1 MTKYVMNRKDFR
13 VLINN
18 PSFDANPNYVEVSDT
33 DAVAVMK
40 GEKTGARV
48 LKEQL
53 YSERTEELQGL
64 TEGGI
69 GAVVETVI
77 EAEPDAP
84 KPLPTELA
92 KPDGAGD
99 PANPLAGMK
108 VKDLLALAVERGI
121 NFEPGTT
128 KSQMIEQLSR
138 T

>member
-18 PSFDANPNYVEVSDT
+18 SSFDANPNYVEVSDA

-40 GEKTGARV
+40 GEKTGTRV

-64 TEGGI
+64 TEGGV
-69 GAVVETVI
+69 GTVVETVI
-77 EAEPDAP
+77 EPDAP

-92 KPDGAGD
+92 KPDGAVE
-99 PANPLAGMK
+99 PANSLAGMK

-128 KSQMIEQLSR
+128 KAQMIEQLSR

>member
-18 PSFDANPNYVEVSDT
+18 PSFDANPNYVEVSDA

-53 YSERTEELQGL
+53 YSERTEELRGL

-92 KPDGAGD
+92 KPDGAVE

-128 KSQMIEQLSR
+128 KAQMIERLSR

>member
-18 PSFDANPNYVEVSDT
+18 SSFDTNSNYVEVSDA

-40 GEKTGARV
+40 GEKTGGRV
-48 LKEQL
+48 LKELL

-77 EAEPDAP
+77 EAEPDTP

-92 KPDGAGD
+92 KSDGAGE

-121 NFEPGTT
+121 NFDPGTT
-128 KSQMIEQLSR
+128 KAQMIEQLSR

>member
-18 PSFDANPNYVEVSDT
+18 SSFDANPNYVEVSDA

-69 GAVVETVI
+69 GVVVETVI
-77 EAEPDAP
+77 ETEPDAP

-92 KPDGAGD
+92 KPDGAVE

>member
-18 PSFDANPNYVEVSDT
+18 PSFDANPNYVEVSDA

-53 YSERTEELQGL
+53 YSERTEELRGL

-77 EAEPDAP
+77 ETEPDAP

-92 KPDGAGD
+92 KPDGAVE

-128 KSQMIEQLSR
+128 KAQMIERLSR

>member
-18 PSFDANPNYVEVSDT
+18 SSFDANPNYVEVSDA

-92 KPDGAGD
+92 KPDGAVE

>member
-18 PSFDANPNYVEVSDT
+18 SSFDANPNYVEVSDA

-48 LKEQL
+48 LKELL
-53 YSERTEELQGL
+53 YSERTEELRGL

-77 EAEPDAP
+77 ETETDVP
-84 KPLPTELA
+84 KTLPTELA
-92 KPDGAGD
+92 RSDGTVE

-128 KSQMIEQLSR
+128 KAQMIEQLSR

>member
-18 PSFDANPNYVEVSDT
+18 PSFEANPNYVEVSDA

-53 YSERTEELQGL
+53 YSERTEELKGL

-77 EAEPDAP
+77 ETKLDAP
-84 KPLPTELA
+84 KTLPTELA

-128 KSQMIEQLSR
+128 KSQMIERLSR

>member
-18 PSFDANPNYVEVSDT
+18 PSFDANPNYVEVSDA

-40 GEKTGARV
+40 GEKTGTRV

-92 KPDGAGD
+92 KPDDTGK

-108 VKDLLALAVERGI
+108 VKDLLAIAVERGI

-128 KSQMIEQLSR
+128 KAQMIEQLSR